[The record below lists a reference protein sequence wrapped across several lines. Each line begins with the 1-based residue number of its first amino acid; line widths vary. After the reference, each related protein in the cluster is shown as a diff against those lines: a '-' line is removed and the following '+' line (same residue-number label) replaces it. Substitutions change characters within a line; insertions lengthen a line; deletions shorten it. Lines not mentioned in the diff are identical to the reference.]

1 MFVGAVSPSES
12 AGAARMIGVAK
23 TKAVDEELQ
32 RSDIVFGEKHDMV
45 DGLGYCALT
54 PFAMQIEP
62 LDIAGRVDRVG
73 LTHDGSLSPH
83 SQAQWHAIVGEK
95 VCRTVG
101 IAAQL
106 TIDRKT
112 CNQFFQR
119 FSRIDTP

>member
-1 MFVGAVSPSES
+1 MV
-12 AGAARMIGVAK
+12 GVAK

-32 RSDIVFGEKHDMV
+32 RSDIVFGKKHDMV

-54 PFAMQIEP
+54 PLAMQIEP
-62 LDIAGRVDRVG
+62 LDISRRVDRVR

-83 SQAQWHAIVGEK
+83 SQAQRHAIVGEK
-95 VCRTVG
+95 MCRAVG

-119 FSRIDTP
+119 FRRIDTPNCLA